1 MNRHPEH
8 DTREHLLVT
17 GERLC
22 LARGFTGMGLSEL
35 LRTAEV
41 PKGSFYHYFRS
52 KEAFGVA
59 MLERYYQRYSQHFS
73 EQLDAPQGGHA
84 ERLLSWYQKALAEFR
99 ACGHLTHCLGLKLS
113 AEVCDLSEDMRTAL
127 DRGAARVMKI
137 LTHSLEKARQEK
149 AFNFEGE
156 MQVLAQILYV
166 LWLGAGLQAKLAR
179 DPVPLENALA
189 HIRSILA
196 VPVS

>member
-8 DTREHLLVT
+8 DTREHLLAT
-17 GERLC
+17 GEKLC

-59 MLERYYQRYSQHFS
+59 MLERYYQRYNQQLS
-73 EQLDAPQGGHA
+73 EQLNAPQGNHA
-84 ERLLSWYQKALAEFR
+84 EHLLFWYQKALSEFR

-127 DRGAARVMKI
+127 ERGSARIIII
-137 LTHSLEKARQEK
+137 LTNSLEKARQEK
-149 AFNFEGE
+149 AFNFQGE
-156 MQVLAQILYV
+156 TQKLAQILYV
-166 LWLGAGLQAKLAR
+166 LWLGAGLQAKLSR
-179 DPVPLENALA
+179 DPSPLENALA
-189 HIRSILA
+189 HIKSILV
-196 VPVS
+196 VPVN